1 MLMKKVLLS
10 EPIADDGIS
19 LLTGKAEIVVAGSCS
34 EESVL
39 ADIKDIFGIILRSK
53 TKITR
58 RILESAPELRIIAR
72 TGTGYDNVD
81 VQAASDHNVMVCNLP
96 GINAVSVAEQTM
108 TFILALAKKIIEVD
122 GYVRN
127 GMWSKRSENPTI
139 ELEGKTLGILGLGQ
153 IGFRVMKM
161 AQAFGMKTLV
171 SDPFVEERHAGQ
183 TAFATSLGQLF
194 ETADFITVHVPN
206 MPQNRHLVTENLLM
220 QMKRTAFIINTSR
233 GEVIDEK
240 ALIKVLQQNRIAGAA
255 LDVFENEPLTAGH
268 PFIDMKNVI
277 LSPHI
282 AALTKEC
289 GAKMTMEA
297 VSQVIECLEGRIPPH
312 IVNRA
317 QIKL

>member
-1 MLMKKVLLS
+1 MKKVLLS
-10 EPIADDGIS
+10 EPISEEGLS
-19 LLTGKAEIVVAGSCS
+19 LLSGKADVVVAGGCS

-39 ADIKDIFGIILRSK
+39 ADIKDIYGIVLKSK

-58 RILESAPELRIIAR
+58 RILESAPELRIISR

-81 VQAASDHNVMVCNLP
+81 IQAASDHKVMVCNLP

-108 TFILALAKKIIEVD
+108 AFILALAKKIPEMD

-127 GMWSKRSENPTI
+127 GMWEKRSGNLTI

-153 IGFRVMKM
+153 VGYRVMKM
-161 AQAFGMKTLV
+161 AQAFGMNTLV
-171 SDPFVEERHAGQ
+171 SDPFVEERYAGQ
-183 TAFATSLGQLF
+183 TAFASSLEQLF

-233 GEVIDEK
+233 GEVIQEE
-240 ALIKVLQQNRIAGAA
+240 ALIKVLEEKRIAGAA
-255 LDVFENEPLTAGH
+255 LDVFQNEPLTEDH
-268 PFIDMKNVI
+268 PFMSMYNVI
-277 LSPHI
+277 LSPHT

-289 GAKMTMEA
+289 GAKMTIQA
-297 VSQVIECLEGRIPPH
+297 VAQVVECLEGRTPPN
-312 IVNRA
+312 IVNRN
-317 QIKL
+317 QIRL